1 MKIFSNLSKEKKK
14 YYQYV
19 FLSTFIIGLLIHF
32 YKMSNTLLNHDS
44 IYNYYSDQNVIA
56 SGRWFLSIACSFST
70 WYDLPWV
77 TGLFTIFFI
86 ALANV
91 VVVDVLKIKKFKIAC
106 LSGAILVSFPAI
118 TETLMFGFT
127 ADGFALAMLLSAVS
141 VWFALRNNGN
151 KILNCVV
158 SVICLTLSIGIY
170 QAYLSFAL
178 VLIICYAIKNINV
191 NSEEYI
197 NSKMRFVIKQVVL
210 VAISMALYYI
220 TWKVLMLIQNVTP
233 TEYQGISGVGFDI
246 NTMVSAPIS
255 IAKSIIFKFLGGNI
269 IKNGVNFYN
278 ILNILFLVLLFIIL
292 VMYIIKNKIYK
303 RISNMIFFICCVIGL
318 PIASYC
324 WLFTSSGV
332 QYANRMLESVSL
344 LIVLFLIILDDLN
357 IKKFVKNSLVALIV
371 IMIINNGLMANI
383 CYFYMQQE
391 NDATLSMATEM
402 VSNIHNLGKDNDSKI
417 FVVGSRLKDV
427 AIDDKYD
434 TTQIKCLS
442 PMIETDLLFDEIH
455 TVEYLNNSLNCNFTT
470 VSKEEKDKILASS
483 EYKNM
488 KLYPS
493 KGSIKIIDDVVVIKY
508 AEPDV
513 N

>member
-1 MKIFSNLSKEKKK
+1 VFFWGDNMKIFSNLSKEKKK

-56 SGRWFLSIACSFST
+56 SGRWFLSVACSFST

-86 ALANV
+86 AFTNL
-91 VVVDVLKIKKFKIAC
+91 VVVDVLKIRKLKTAC

-233 TEYQGISGVGFDI
+233 TEYQGIDQVGFSLGVI
-246 NTMVSAPIS
+246 VSAPLK
-255 IAKSIIFKFLGGNI
+255 IAKSMVMFLLGGNI
-269 IKNGVNFYN
+269 LKNGISIYA
-278 ILNILFLVLLFIIL
+278 ILNILFILLFLIL
-292 VMYIIKNKIYK
+292 LVIYVIKNKVYK
-303 RISNMIFFICCVIGL
+303 
-318 PIASYC
+318 
-324 WLFTSSGV
+324 
-332 QYANRMLESVSL
+332 
-344 LIVLFLIILDDLN
+344 
-357 IKKFVKNSLVALIV
+357 
-371 IMIINNGLMANI
+371 
-383 CYFYMQQE
+383 
-391 NDATLSMATEM
+391 
-402 VSNIHNLGKDNDSKI
+402 
-417 FVVGSRLKDV
+417 
-427 AIDDKYD
+427 
-434 TTQIKCLS
+434 
-442 PMIETDLLFDEIH
+442 
-455 TVEYLNNSLNCNFTT
+455 
-470 VSKEEKDKILASS
+470 
-483 EYKNM
+483 
-488 KLYPS
+488 
-493 KGSIKIIDDVVVIKY
+493 
-508 AEPDV
+508 
-513 N
+513 

>member
-1 MKIFSNLSKEKKK
+1 
-14 YYQYV
+14 
-19 FLSTFIIGLLIHF
+19 
-32 YKMSNTLLNHDS
+32 
-44 IYNYYSDQNVIA
+44 
-56 SGRWFLSIACSFST
+56 
-70 WYDLPWV
+70 
-77 TGLFTIFFI
+77 
-86 ALANV
+86 
-91 VVVDVLKIKKFKIAC
+91 
-106 LSGAILVSFPAI
+106 
-118 TETLMFGFT
+118 
-127 ADGFALAMLLSAVS
+127 
-141 VWFALRNNGN
+141 
-151 KILNCVV
+151 
-158 SVICLTLSIGIY
+158 
-170 QAYLSFAL
+170 
-178 VLIICYAIKNINV
+178 
-191 NSEEYI
+191 
-197 NSKMRFVIKQVVL
+197 
-210 VAISMALYYI
+210 
-220 TWKVLMLIQNVTP
+220 MLIQNVTP
-233 TEYQGISGVGFDI
+233 TEYQGISSVGFDI

-402 VSNIHNLGKDNDSKI
+402 VSNIHKLGKDNDSKLFI
-417 FVVGSRLKDV
+417 SGSRIND
-427 AIDDKYD
+427 AGIDDKYD
-434 TTQIKCLS
+434 NRQIFNFYGL
-442 PMIETDLLFDEIH
+442 IQRDLLFGGGNVL
-455 TVEYLNNSLNCNFTT
+455 TYLNNSLNCNFTT